1 MYAMSSKI
9 SVGIVNTGVSN
20 AFNVVE
26 ALRSVGG
33 DVKIVSDSGEMKRY
47 DRLVIPGVGSYSPAM
62 LHLDKMDLRSDILD
76 FASRG
81 KPILGICLG
90 MQLLMNEG
98 LENCN
103 TTGLGII
110 GGSVVPISSLLSKN
124 QMKRVPH
131 IGWSK
136 VYCPDSQKML
146 NGIGEGPTAKDFYF
160 AHSYTVETNDS
171 YSQIRIGLVDYAG
184 LRLVAAFQKE
194 NILGVQF
201 HPELSG
207 PNGLQFLGDF
217 LSGEYMS

>member
-1 MYAMSSKI
+1 MSPNY

-20 AFNVVE
+20 AFNVAE

-33 DVKIVSDSGEMKRY
+33 DVKIVSNSGEMKRY
-47 DRLVIPGVGSYSPAM
+47 DRLVIPGVGSYSPAIA
-62 LHLDKMDLRSDILD
+62 HLDKTDLRSDILD

-90 MQLLMNEG
+90 MQLLMSKG
-98 LENCN
+98 LENGN
-103 TTGLGII
+103 TTGLGIV
-110 GGSVVPISSLLSKN
+110 GGSVVSISSLLSKN
-124 QMKRVPH
+124 EMKRVPH

-136 VYCPDSQKML
+136 VHYQDSQKTL
-146 NGIGEGPTAKDFYF
+146 NGVGEGPAAKDFYF
-160 AHSYTVETNDS
+160 AHSYTVKTNDNDK
-171 YSQIRIGLVDYAG
+171 QIRIGLVNYAG

-207 PNGLQFLGDF
+207 PVGLQFMGKF
-217 LSGEYMS
+217 LSGEYLS